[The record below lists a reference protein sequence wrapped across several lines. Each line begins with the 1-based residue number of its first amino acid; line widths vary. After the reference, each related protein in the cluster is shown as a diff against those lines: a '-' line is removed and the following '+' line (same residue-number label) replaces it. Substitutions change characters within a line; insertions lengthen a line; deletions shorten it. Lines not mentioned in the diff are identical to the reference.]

1 MSLKKPLHTPY
12 KNGKGGIRVGLQP
25 ISESEWLEIDDLFES
40 EIFLKKNLLESHKKE
55 VYQEIESSKTAQ
67 SEFLELLIQY
77 LQKFHPQ
84 KYFFEDDY
92 IQVNLQEHSLKLSR
106 NDYSPL
112 ELASLLVQED
122 LVLMLKGDEDYFL
135 GAASLC
141 APSNWSLAEKFKGS
155 LMALHKEVPG
165 YQEKIGQ
172 RVGIIFKKLPENRIL
187 ERFNWSIYDSP
198 KLFQPAKSKFQVTKG
213 KALSYSNVGTS
224 LFVRVER
231 QTIRRLSL
239 SQAIAFTIRVHI
251 SPLSAIQ
258 HDKNLLNDLFVSIK
272 NLDSKMK
279 EYKSLD
285 GIEEILLEWLK
296 EKKESA
302 L

>member
-92 IQVNLQEHSLKLSR
+92 IQVNLQEHPLKLSR
-106 NDYSPL
+106 KKYSPL

-122 LVLMLKGDEDYFL
+122 LVLMLKGGEDYFL

-165 YQEKIGQ
+165 YEEKIGQ
-172 RVGIIFKKLPENRIL
+172 RVGVIFKKLP
-187 ERFNWSIYDSP
+187 FD
-198 KLFQPAKSKFQVTKG
+198 F
-213 KALSYSNVGTS
+213 
-224 LFVRVER
+224 
-231 QTIRRLSL
+231 
-239 SQAIAFTIRVHI
+239 FTFINIVC
-251 SPLSAIQ
+251 
-258 HDKNLLNDLFVSIK
+258 F
-272 NLDSKMK
+272 
-279 EYKSLD
+279 YF
-285 GIEEILLEWLK
+285 
-296 EKKESA
+296 
-302 L
+302 